1 MAGAR
6 PAERDRAISESASV
20 AILVGITILVTASVG
35 VNVLFVE
42 EQQTGPPSAN
52 FTYDHIDQSN
62 TLIVT
67 HDEGAELEA
76 GQIHFVGAGQDVT
89 WAAAAGT
96 NNTTAV
102 VPGDIVQLSENN
114 AFGTPVTT
122 ATQIEVQYEYEG
134 NRTTLDRWPEEN
146 DGGI

>member
-1 MAGAR
+1 MARAR
-6 PAERDRAISESASV
+6 PDDGDRAISESASV

-52 FTYDHIDQSN
+52 FTYDHIEQSN

-67 HDEGAELEA
+67 HEEGAELQA
-76 GQIHFVGAGQDVT
+76 GKIHFVGPDQDVT
-89 WAAAAGT
+89 WATVAGT
-96 NNTTAV
+96 NATTTIG
-102 VPGDIVQLSENN
+102 PGDIAQLSENN
-114 AFGTPVTT
+114 AFGSPVMT
-122 ATQIEVQYEYEG
+122 ATRIEVQYEYEG
-134 NRTTLDRWPEEN
+134 NRTTLDRWPEGD